1 MAFNLTQKSLS
12 VSIKN
17 SLLPSVFLLLVLLG
31 GVSIL
36 TTMRLSALQ
45 DTIEAVGRD
54 RLPKLRALGEINL
67 GLARVRSA
75 SYRIALTATPEQR
88 AEVEQVFNRRLEGL
102 NQKIEEVKDG
112 LKGN

>member
-1 MAFNLTQKSLS
+1 MALKLAQKSLS

-17 SLLPSVFLLLVLLG
+17 SLLTSVFLLLIILG
-31 GVSIL
+31 GVSVM
-36 TTMRLSALQ
+36 TKVRLAALE

-75 SYRIALTATPEQR
+75 SYRVALTATPEQR
-88 AEVEQVFNRRLEGL
+88 AQVQGMFESRLAGL
-102 NQKIEEVKDG
+102 NKKIRSEERRV
-112 LKGN
+112 